1 MVGPTVYSPLI
12 DVLLRFRLKR
22 VAVTTDI
29 SKMYRAI
36 ELTTSDQDLHRLV
49 WRSNQSD
56 TIKNYRMTRVT
67 FGVSASSFIAYM
79 CIKQNAI
86 NLSQLYPLASKSV
99 EESFFVDDGLTG
111 GYDIPSAKK
120 LQRELQELFFKAGF
134 KLHKWNTSEP
144 AVIQNIDPELRDVG
158 ATHLISEST
167 KTLGLLWKT
176 DVDKFHV
183 TVSQPPLTP
192 SVTKRSLISDIA
204 QVFDVLCWFSPAV
217 IMVKILFQKFWEQGI
232 DWDDLLIFTMYGK
245 DGDSSC
251 QN

>member
-1 MVGPTVYSPLI
+1 M
-12 DVLLRFRLKR
+12 
-22 VAVTTDI
+22 
-29 SKMYRAI
+29 
-36 ELTTSDQDLHRLV
+36 TS
-49 WRSNQSD
+49 
-56 TIKNYRMTRVT
+56 VT

-86 NLSQLYPLASKSV
+86 NLSQLYPLASKAV
-99 EESFFVDDGLTG
+99 EESFYVDDGLTG
-111 GYDIPSAKK
+111 SDDIPSAMK